1 MEFESVKNFKQAGA
15 GSVELLHTLAPV
27 RTHCNPLTMTRLT
40 RETALALIPSIAID
54 PSMCTMILATI
65 PNIMAAAQML
75 KPISKKETTN
85 TATER

>member
-1 MEFESVKNFKQAGA
+1 MHA
-15 GSVELLHTLAPV
+15 LAPV
-27 RTHCNPLTMTRLT
+27 RTHCNPLTMTRFT
-40 RETALALIPSIAID
+40 RETALALILSIAID

-75 KPISKKETTN
+75 KPISKKETMN